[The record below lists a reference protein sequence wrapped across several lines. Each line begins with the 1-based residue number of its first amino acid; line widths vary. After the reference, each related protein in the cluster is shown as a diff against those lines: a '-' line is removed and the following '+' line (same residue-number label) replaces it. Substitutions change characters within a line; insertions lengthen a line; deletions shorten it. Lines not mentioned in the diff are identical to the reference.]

1 MMIEETFIN
10 ICGLIGVIMT
20 FVFLVVTLTIIVRN
34 LITYIKQYIC
44 WKNMKVGDVYEFQG
58 IANVENPFERIP
70 YTLRVTIFDIR
81 EGWIRYNFEYIPYN
95 DSKSMSSFI
104 RNEHWRYVMKIR
116 TLLDYK
122 KIKNNTK
129 F

>member
-1 MMIEETFIN
+1 MTNEVFRN
-10 ICGLIGVIMT
+10 ICGLIGAIILFGV
-20 FVFLVVTLTIIVRN
+20 LVVALTIIVRD

-70 YTLRVTIFDIR
+70 YTLRVTICDIR
-81 EGWIRYNFEYIPYN
+81 EGWIQYNFEYIPYD
-95 DSKSMSSFI
+95 DSKPMSSI
-104 RNEHWRYVMKIR
+104 TRTEHWRFVMKIR
-116 TLLDYK
+116 ALCEYK
-122 KIKNNTK
+122 KIENNTK